1 MAESLG
7 TQVLNAVWVA
17 ARIAAAAYA
26 GLCAVLYLRQSA
38 MVFHPTR
45 PVEDTPASAGL
56 AFEDVPLRTADGE
69 TLGAWFI
76 PADAPR
82 ATLIMCHGNG
92 GNIGHRVDAIRF
104 FHGLGLNVLIFDYR
118 GYGTSTGQPS
128 EEGVHRDAQAA
139 WQHLVGERGIP
150 AGRIIVFGR
159 SLGGAVAAR
168 LARDARPAGLV
179 IEAAFTSV
187 PDMGASLYPF
197 LPVRLL
203 CRYRLSTADC
213 LPAVTCPVLVAHSPD
228 DSLVPYRQGLALFNA
243 ARPPKRM
250 VKLSG
255 EHNDGESFFSDSYRQ
270 ELDSFIGEAVRSP
283 AAGRP

>member
-1 MAESLG
+1 MPESLG
-7 TQVLNAVWVA
+7 AQVLHAVWVA
-17 ARIAAAAYA
+17 ARIAAAAYV

-38 MVFHPTR
+38 MLFHPTR
-45 PVEDTPASAGL
+45 EIEDTPASAGL
-56 AFEDVPLRTADGE
+56 PFEDVRLRTEDGE

-76 PADAPR
+76 PSDAAR
-82 ATLIMCHGNG
+82 ATLLMCHGNG
-92 GNIGHRVDAIRF
+92 GNIGHRIDAIRF
-104 FHGLGLNVLIFDYR
+104 FHGLGLNVLAFDYR
-118 GYGTSTGQPS
+118 GYGTSTGAPS
-128 EEGVHRDAQAA
+128 ETGLHADAQAA
-139 WQHLVGERGIP
+139 WRHLVSGRGIA

-168 LARDARPAGLV
+168 LAREARPAGLI

-203 CRYRLSTADC
+203 CRYRLATIDDIRELA
-213 LPAVTCPVLVAHSPD
+213 CPLLLAHSPQD
-228 DSLVPYRQGLALFNA
+228 DLIPYRQGLALFEA

-250 VKLSG
+250 VQLSG
-255 EHNDGESFFSDSYRQ
+255 GHNDGESVFTDAYRR
-270 ELDSFIGEAVRSP
+270 ELDTFIGEVAHSP